1 MDVLRRAWVFGATAI
16 VALAIA
22 PAAQAAFGFQGLS
35 AAPTNTNAGA
45 HSDLNIHIGFT
56 SASDNVK
63 DLTISLPP
71 GMVGNPTATPL
82 CTLTQLQSDS
92 CPAASQVG
100 TTTANVTAHLVDP
113 LPLTLPLTVNGSV
126 YNVQPAAGRPARF
139 GIVLRPV
146 GSDPLPVF
154 QKIIQVSDVRLRQSD
169 FGLDTVLT
177 DIPNVAHAL
186 GQALSVGT
194 DINSIDLSLKGS
206 VGGKDFLRNPTSCG
220 TKTTKFTADSYANSS
235 QKVTGQASWVST
247 NCAALPFAP
256 HLSVGLGG
264 PGATAAGKTIPMTT
278 AITQGNGEAGLQN
291 AQVLLPTA
299 VGPNILVLDNQ
310 CTLAQFH
317 TNATACPAASKIGT
331 ATASSPLL
339 PSALNG
345 TVVILEPA
353 PGEFLPGLGVD
364 LRGPL
369 ALQVI
374 GSFVITPALG
384 NAFTNLPDIPI
395 SNFKLRFHGGNGGL
409 ISTGVNLC
417 KARPPVFK
425 ANFGGWNGASRSVA
439 VKAKINGCPG

>member
-1 MDVLRRAWVFGATAI
+1 MDVVRRAWVFGATAI
-16 VALAIA
+16 ACLAIA

-35 AAPTNTNAGA
+35 ASPTNANAGA

-56 SASDNVK
+56 SASDDVK
-63 DLTISLPP
+63 DLTVSLPP

-82 CTLTQLQSDS
+82 CTLTQLQGDA

-100 TTTANVTAHLVDP
+100 TTTANVTAHLLDP

-126 YNVQPAAGRPARF
+126 YNVQPAAGQPARF

-177 DIPNVAHAL
+177 DIPNMAHAL
-186 GQALSVGT
+186 GQALSVPT

-220 TKTTKFTADSYANSS
+220 TKTTKFTADSYANPS

-299 VGPNILVLDNQ
+299 IGPNILVLDNQ
-310 CTLAQFH
+310 CTRAQFKA
-317 TNATACPAASKIGT
+317 NATACPAASKVGT

-339 PSALNG
+339 SSSLNG

-353 PGEFLPGLGVD
+353 PGEVLPGLGVD

-374 GSFVITPALG
+374 GSFVITPSLG
-384 NAFTNLPDIPI
+384 NAFANLPDIPI

-417 KARPPVFK
+417 TARPPLFK

-439 VKAKINGCPG
+439 VRAKISGCPG

>member
-1 MDVLRRAWVFGATAI
+1 
-16 VALAIA
+16 
-22 PAAQAAFGFQGLS
+22 
-35 AAPTNTNAGA
+35 
-45 HSDLNIHIGFT
+45 
-56 SASDNVK
+56 
-63 DLTISLPP
+63 
-71 GMVGNPTATPL
+71 
-82 CTLTQLQSDS
+82 
-92 CPAASQVG
+92 VG
-100 TTTANVTAHLVDP
+100 TTTANVTVHLVDP

-154 QKIIQVSDVRLRQSD
+154 QKIIQVSDVRLRKSD

-220 TKTTKFTADSYANSS
+220 TKTTRFTADSYANPG
-235 QKVTGQASWVST
+235 QQVTGQASWVST

-264 PGATAAGKTIPMTT
+264 PGATALGKTIPMTT

-291 AQVLLPTA
+291 AAVLLPTQ
-299 VGPNILVLDNQ
+299 VGPNITVLDHQ

-317 TNATACPAASKIGT
+317 ANASACPAASKVGT

-339 PSALNG
+339 PSSLNG
-345 TVVILEPA
+345 TVVIVQPS
-353 PGEFLPGLGVD
+353 PGDFLPGLGVD

-374 GSFVITPALG
+374 GSFTITPGLG
-384 NAFTNLPDIPI
+384 NAFANLPDIPI
-395 SNFKLRFHGGNGGL
+395 SNFKLSFRGGNGGL